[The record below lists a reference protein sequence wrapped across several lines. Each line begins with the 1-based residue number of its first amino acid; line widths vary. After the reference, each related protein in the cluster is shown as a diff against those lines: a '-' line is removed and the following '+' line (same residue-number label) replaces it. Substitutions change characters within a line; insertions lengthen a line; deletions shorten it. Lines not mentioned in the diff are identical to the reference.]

1 MIDASRIMNQT
12 LYLECPCTSFPR
24 SFARDFKETY
34 LYPPPST
41 LYGFLLSLV
50 GEQDMKAHLGVRLAI
65 GILGDDSPI
74 SRSVRKQ
81 RSHKFVVSTEAKKRI
96 QKYGEGVY
104 PTSQFSKPNFQE
116 LLTDVRIAIK
126 IDSSNE
132 SASIKLSERVAIA
145 LSSPSQILRFGGLSL
160 GESWAMING
169 IRNYRETDGAVRWL
183 VKDSRGLISLPVWID
198 RQTGQGTFQR
208 FSLGE
213 FGDDC
218 FVEILRPPIVQ
229 NETMPKSKK
238 QSSKK
243 RDKS

>member
-1 MIDASRIMNQT
+1 MDDL

-50 GEQDMKAHLGVRLAI
+50 GEEDM
-65 GILGDDSPI
+65 
-74 SRSVRKQ
+74 
-81 RSHKFVVSTEAKKRI
+81 
-96 QKYGEGVY
+96 VY

-116 LLTDVRIAIK
+116 LLTDVRIALK

-132 SASIKLSERVAIA
+132 MASIKLSERVAIA

-169 IRNYRETDGAVRWL
+169 IRNYRETDGAIHWL
-183 VKDSRGLISLPVWID
+183 VKDNRGLIGLPIWID
-198 RQTGQGTFQR
+198 RNTSQGTFQR

-213 FGDDC
+213 YSDQCLVDIIAP
-218 FVEILRPPIVQ
+218 IL
-229 NETMPKSKK
+229 TTTKAKS
-238 QSSKK
+238 
-243 RDKS
+243 